1 MVVSSLFS
9 SGLEG
14 IQKGVQG
21 MNQNAHRIANIGTED
36 GPQNLGE
43 IAGEMVGLKE
53 NQLQV
58 EASAKVLEV
67 NNEVLGTL
75 INIHA

>member
-1 MVVSSLFS
+1 MAVNSVVSV
-9 SGLEG
+9 GLQG
-14 IQKGVQG
+14 IHKGMHG
-21 MNQNAHRIANIGTED
+21 LNQNAHRIANIGTEE
-36 GPQNLGE
+36 GPQDLGGV
-43 IAGEMVGLKE
+43 AAEMVSLKE

-58 EASAKVLEV
+58 EASVKVLQV